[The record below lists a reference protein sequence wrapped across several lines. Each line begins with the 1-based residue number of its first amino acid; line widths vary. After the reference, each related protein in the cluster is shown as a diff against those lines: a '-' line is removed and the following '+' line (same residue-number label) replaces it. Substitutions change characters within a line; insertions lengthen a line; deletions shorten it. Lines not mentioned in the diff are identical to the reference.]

1 MDGDVA
7 LSCYYHVHWDDV
19 FPHPALV
26 YSRRSFST
34 AGLRRIGKQLVSPS
48 FMQSLVVV
56 LQALGSRHS
65 CSAAL
70 LPFTKMAGPP
80 P

>member
-7 LSCYYHVHWDDV
+7 LPATITFTGMM
-19 FPHPALV
+19 FPPPSVGILEAKLLDGRV
-26 YSRRSFST
+26 KEDRE
-34 AGLRRIGKQLVSPS
+34 AVGLPQLYA
-48 FMQSLVVV
+48 VVGGG
-56 LQALGSRHS
+56 LEALGSRHS